1 MKSKI
6 LLMGLA
12 ILLALGSTAWAQQ
25 SGSAGT
31 QADKTDK
38 PASPAAKQEPPVD
51 SDDDLRKAIE
61 SSGGSETQIVANLEG
76 YLKKYPRSA
85 HQAEIEN
92 EIYKLSVKLRDR
104 NRAIFYAEK
113 ILAGGENNIDV
124 LTNLVTILRERR
136 ADGDL
141 NKALG
146 YSDQLVKQFE
156 VLISSAAKPK
166 RISAAQWEDRKQQG
180 IASIYLLRGRVQ
192 ADLGNDEKARADL
205 VKSFGMARTAGAAIT
220 LAELAEKRK
229 NTDEAI
235 DYYSQGFVIAL
246 AANDEIDLKSVR
258 RKLSQ
263 LYAAKQSSEAGL
275 GDRVLKAYDTFI
287 KERDDRLA
295 KLEPPNTNEGL
306 TDALSF
312 KLTKLDGSKLDLAT
326 LRGKVVVFNFW
337 ATWCGPCLT
346 EMPLVEKTMVK
357 YKDDTDVVFLAV
369 STDEDRELVAPHL
382 KQYKVNLPVAY
393 ADSLNDFFTVTSI
406 PTTIILDRK
415 GEVAF
420 RMAGY
425 NPREDFSLMLSEK
438 IEAAKKR

>member
-92 EIYKLSVKLRDR
+92 EVYKLSVKLRDR

-192 ADLGNDEKARADL
+192 ADLGNDDKARADL

-287 KERDDRLA
+287 KERDERLA

>member
-192 ADLGNDEKARADL
+192 ADLGNDDKARADL

>member
-192 ADLGNDEKARADL
+192 ADLGNDDKARADL

-287 KERDDRLA
+287 KERDERLA

>member
-1 MKSKI
+1 M

-92 EIYKLSVKLRDR
+92 EVYKLSVKLRDR

>member
-1 MKSKI
+1 MVKSKL
-6 LLMGLA
+6 LLMSLA
-12 ILLALGSTAWAQQ
+12 VLLTLGSAIQAQQ
-25 SGSAGT
+25 KAAENKE
-31 QADKTDK
+31 Q
-38 PASPAAKQEPPVD
+38 PAKQETPVD
-51 SDDDLRKAIE
+51 SDDELRRAIE
-61 SSGGSETQIVANLEG
+61 SSGGSETQIVVNLEG
-76 YLKKYPRSA
+76 YLKKFPKSA
-85 HQAEIEN
+85 HLAEIEN
-92 EIYKLSVKLRDR
+92 EIFKLSNKLRDR
-104 NRAIFYAEK
+104 GRTISYAEK

-124 LTNLVTILRERR
+124 LTTLVTTLRERR

-141 NKALG
+141 KKALG
-146 YSDQLVKQFE
+146 YADQLVKQFE
-156 VLISSAAKPK
+156 ALIAAAAKPK

-180 IASIYLLRGRVQ
+180 VASIYLLRGRVQ
-192 ADLGNDEKARADL
+192 ADLGNDEPARADL
-205 VKSFGMARTAGAAIT
+205 LKSFEMSRTAGAALT

-246 AANDEIDLKSVR
+246 AADEDIDLKAVR
-258 RKLSQ
+258 GKLSR
-263 LYAAKQSSEAGL
+263 LYTAKQNSETGL
-275 GDRVLKAYDTFI
+275 GDRVLKAYDAFI
-287 KERDDRLA
+287 KQRDERLA
-295 KLEPPNTNEGL
+295 KLETPNSNAGL
-306 TDALSF
+306 TDPLSF

-346 EMPLVEKTMVK
+346 EMPLVEKTMNK
-357 YKDDTDVVFLAV
+357 YKDDAGVVFLAV
-369 STDEDRELVAPHL
+369 STDEDRELVPPHV

-415 GEVAF
+415 GEIAF

-425 NPREDFSLMLSEK
+425 NPREDFSAMLSEK